1 MKHKIKAKQHVI
13 HFIKLIL
20 IQHNCKFKIVRI
32 DNGPKFKIPSFYVSH
47 GINHQTCCVE
57 SHKNGYV
64 KRKHQKNLK
73 HQKILNTG
81 IDLHFRSNLPKTYF
95 SYVVSRHAYIMNKTP
110 RPFLENKSPYLIM
123 HKKIQ
128 TLMNLK
134 VFGSLDFVSTLQ
146 AHITK
151 LAPKESKCV
160 FLGYKAGMKGKKTSR
175 YQQ

>member
-1 MKHKIKAKQHVI
+1 MGQNLKFHHFMFHMVLTTKHVVWNPI
-13 HFIKLIL
+13 
-20 IQHNCKFKIVRI
+20 
-32 DNGPKFKIPSFYVSH
+32 
-47 GINHQTCCVE
+47 
-57 SHKNGYV
+57 KNGYV
-64 KRKHQKNLK
+64 KRKHQNF
-73 HQKILNTG
+73 LNTG
-81 IDLHFRSNLPKTYF
+81 RDLHFRSNLPKTYF